1 MEKRIFHRVEKAL
14 LRRKSGFITEPKKTL
29 TRRKSGFATELKG
42 ADPEKKRIFCEV
54 EKRWRMAAVT
64 IIIS

>member
-1 MEKRIFHRVEKAL
+1 MLLGGKADLSRSRKAL
-14 LRRKSGFITEPKKTL
+14 LGGKGAF
-29 TRRKSGFATELKG
+29 FTELKG
-42 ADPEKKRIFCEV
+42 ADPEEKRIFCEV